1 MIPAAIPLSSRIH
14 QFLFRFSRG
23 TEPPSLV
30 CWRSIGKRWFQFRA
44 CGRTRTLKMAR
55 IILPMR
61 MHTVVCEPAN
71 LSNPILLMR
80 VARCLFGRMQI
91 RTRRACLDSKTYG

>member
-1 MIPAAIPLSSRIH
+1 MILTAIPLSSRIH
-14 QFLFRFSRG
+14 QFLFRFSRD
-23 TEPPSLV
+23 TETPSLV
-30 CWRSIGKRWFQFRA
+30 CWRSIGKRWFLFRA
-44 CGRTRTLKMAR
+44 CGRTRMLKMAG
-55 IILPMR
+55 IILLIG

-71 LSNPILLMR
+71 LSNPILLKL